1 MQNKLR
7 LEIGSVNLNIK
18 EILEKSKLNKENLYY
33 DEPMAKHTSF
43 KIGGPA
49 DVFIKVDNIE
59 ELKETLDLSKKNQIP
74 LTIIGNGSNLLVT
87 DKGIRGI
94 TAKLNLKDI
103 EIKNENNKQIIK
115 VEAGVPVGLLAQ
127 KLLKEEIT
135 GFEELSGI
143 PGTIGG
149 AVIMNA
155 GAHGKE
161 LKDIL
166 KKVTAMD
173 YNGNIHEFTNEE
185 CLFSY
190 RNSRFQKEKYIIL
203 QATLELEKGNSTE
216 IKEKMD
222 VINNEF
228 TLENL
233 DNLIEKLNQKESK
246 ENLEKD
252 WEEAIKENEEFDR
265 RKAIRK
271 DLDERTEKAI
281 TKNQNKNSE
290 QLNNNEAQPNQPQQS
305 NDNTPQPNQPQQPNN
320 NTPQSNQPQQSNDN
334 KPQPNLQQN
343 IGKIIGIEIVE
354 GSDKIN
360 IAKVG
365 EDGQIQNLTIEN
377 KLKEILKN
385 KKEIFKNPEVAKIIE
400 EVEPSRFKRHF
411 LKRKLSPVILNVLSE
426 NKQGLSIIDYVVA
439 IKKEENC
446 ENLKIKHDL
455 SNTVLKGRLKRMMKR
470 VAKTE
475 HFIDGMEVKGLKE
488 TKTMGLLESGKRKLK
503 NKPVTIK
510 EGIKLVGKTLG
521 RGTKNG
527 FRQAMKVPKNIKNK
541 LVAVAEKYQ
550 DEDLEKLEDKEDPD
564 LEETQPKA
572 QDEEKQEK

>member
-1 MQNKLR
+1 M
-7 LEIGSVNLNIK
+7 NIK

-59 ELKETLDLSKKNQIP
+59 ELKETLDLSKQNQIP

-216 IKEKMD
+216 IKGKMD
-222 VINNEF
+222 EYMQFRKKKQPIEYPNAGSTFKRGEDFVTAKLIDEAGLKGYKVGGAQVSEKHAGFIVNVDNATAKDVIEL
-228 TLENL
+228 TDYIKEK
-233 DNLIEKLNQKESK
+233 IEEKFGKK
-246 ENLEKD
+246 INLE
-252 WEEAIKENEEFDR
+252 I
-265 RKAIRK
+265 
-271 DLDERTEKAI
+271 
-281 TKNQNKNSE
+281 Q
-290 QLNNNEAQPNQPQQS
+290 
-305 NDNTPQPNQPQQPNN
+305 
-320 NTPQSNQPQQSNDN
+320 
-334 KPQPNLQQN
+334 
-343 IGKIIGIEIVE
+343 IIG
-354 GSDKIN
+354 
-360 IAKVG
+360 
-365 EDGQIQNLTIEN
+365 
-377 KLKEILKN
+377 
-385 KKEIFKNPEVAKIIE
+385 
-400 EVEPSRFKRHF
+400 
-411 LKRKLSPVILNVLSE
+411 
-426 NKQGLSIIDYVVA
+426 
-439 IKKEENC
+439 
-446 ENLKIKHDL
+446 
-455 SNTVLKGRLKRMMKR
+455 
-470 VAKTE
+470 
-475 HFIDGMEVKGLKE
+475 
-488 TKTMGLLESGKRKLK
+488 
-503 NKPVTIK
+503 
-510 EGIKLVGKTLG
+510 
-521 RGTKNG
+521 
-527 FRQAMKVPKNIKNK
+527 
-541 LVAVAEKYQ
+541 EK
-550 DEDLEKLEDKEDPD
+550 
-564 LEETQPKA
+564 
-572 QDEEKQEK
+572 

>member
-74 LTIIGNGSNLLVT
+74 LTIIGNGSNILVT

-185 CLFSY
+185 CQFSY
-190 RNSRFQKEKYIIL
+190 RNSRFQKEKHIIL

-222 VINNEF
+222 EYMQFRKEKQPIEYPNAGSTFKRGEDFVTAKLIDEAGLKGYKVGGAQVSEKHAGFIVNVDNATAKDVIEL
-228 TLENL
+228 TDYIKEK
-233 DNLIEKLNQKESK
+233 IEEKFGKK
-246 ENLEKD
+246 INLE
-252 WEEAIKENEEFDR
+252 I
-265 RKAIRK
+265 
-271 DLDERTEKAI
+271 
-281 TKNQNKNSE
+281 Q
-290 QLNNNEAQPNQPQQS
+290 
-305 NDNTPQPNQPQQPNN
+305 
-320 NTPQSNQPQQSNDN
+320 
-334 KPQPNLQQN
+334 
-343 IGKIIGIEIVE
+343 IIG
-354 GSDKIN
+354 
-360 IAKVG
+360 
-365 EDGQIQNLTIEN
+365 
-377 KLKEILKN
+377 
-385 KKEIFKNPEVAKIIE
+385 
-400 EVEPSRFKRHF
+400 
-411 LKRKLSPVILNVLSE
+411 
-426 NKQGLSIIDYVVA
+426 
-439 IKKEENC
+439 
-446 ENLKIKHDL
+446 
-455 SNTVLKGRLKRMMKR
+455 
-470 VAKTE
+470 
-475 HFIDGMEVKGLKE
+475 
-488 TKTMGLLESGKRKLK
+488 
-503 NKPVTIK
+503 
-510 EGIKLVGKTLG
+510 
-521 RGTKNG
+521 
-527 FRQAMKVPKNIKNK
+527 
-541 LVAVAEKYQ
+541 EK
-550 DEDLEKLEDKEDPD
+550 
-564 LEETQPKA
+564 
-572 QDEEKQEK
+572 

>member
-222 VINNEF
+222 EYMQFRKEKQPIEYPNAGSTFKRGEDFVTAKLIDEAGLKGYKIGGAQVSEKHAGFIVNVDNATAKDVIEL
-228 TLENL
+228 T
-233 DNLIEKLNQKESK
+233 DYIKEKIKEK
-246 ENLEKD
+246 FGKKINLE
-252 WEEAIKENEEFDR
+252 I
-265 RKAIRK
+265 
-271 DLDERTEKAI
+271 
-281 TKNQNKNSE
+281 Q
-290 QLNNNEAQPNQPQQS
+290 
-305 NDNTPQPNQPQQPNN
+305 
-320 NTPQSNQPQQSNDN
+320 
-334 KPQPNLQQN
+334 
-343 IGKIIGIEIVE
+343 IIG
-354 GSDKIN
+354 
-360 IAKVG
+360 
-365 EDGQIQNLTIEN
+365 
-377 KLKEILKN
+377 
-385 KKEIFKNPEVAKIIE
+385 
-400 EVEPSRFKRHF
+400 
-411 LKRKLSPVILNVLSE
+411 
-426 NKQGLSIIDYVVA
+426 
-439 IKKEENC
+439 
-446 ENLKIKHDL
+446 
-455 SNTVLKGRLKRMMKR
+455 
-470 VAKTE
+470 
-475 HFIDGMEVKGLKE
+475 
-488 TKTMGLLESGKRKLK
+488 
-503 NKPVTIK
+503 
-510 EGIKLVGKTLG
+510 
-521 RGTKNG
+521 
-527 FRQAMKVPKNIKNK
+527 
-541 LVAVAEKYQ
+541 EK
-550 DEDLEKLEDKEDPD
+550 
-564 LEETQPKA
+564 
-572 QDEEKQEK
+572 

>member
-33 DEPMAKHTSF
+33 DEPMVKHTSF

-115 VEAGVPVGLLAQ
+115 VDAGVPLGLLAQ

-173 YNGNIHEFTNEE
+173 YNGNIREFTNEE
-185 CLFSY
+185 CQFSY
-190 RNSRFQKEKYIIL
+190 RNSIFQKEKYIIL
-203 QATLELEKGNSTE
+203 QATLELEKGNAKE

-222 VINNEF
+222 EYMQFRKEKQPIEYPNAGSTFKRGEDFVTAKLIDEAGLKGYKIGGAQVSEKHAGFIVNVDNATAKDVIEL
-228 TLENL
+228 TDYIKEK
-233 DNLIEKLNQKESK
+233 IEEKFGKK
-246 ENLEKD
+246 INLE
-252 WEEAIKENEEFDR
+252 I
-265 RKAIRK
+265 
-271 DLDERTEKAI
+271 
-281 TKNQNKNSE
+281 Q
-290 QLNNNEAQPNQPQQS
+290 
-305 NDNTPQPNQPQQPNN
+305 
-320 NTPQSNQPQQSNDN
+320 
-334 KPQPNLQQN
+334 
-343 IGKIIGIEIVE
+343 IIG
-354 GSDKIN
+354 
-360 IAKVG
+360 
-365 EDGQIQNLTIEN
+365 
-377 KLKEILKN
+377 
-385 KKEIFKNPEVAKIIE
+385 
-400 EVEPSRFKRHF
+400 
-411 LKRKLSPVILNVLSE
+411 
-426 NKQGLSIIDYVVA
+426 
-439 IKKEENC
+439 
-446 ENLKIKHDL
+446 
-455 SNTVLKGRLKRMMKR
+455 
-470 VAKTE
+470 
-475 HFIDGMEVKGLKE
+475 
-488 TKTMGLLESGKRKLK
+488 
-503 NKPVTIK
+503 
-510 EGIKLVGKTLG
+510 
-521 RGTKNG
+521 
-527 FRQAMKVPKNIKNK
+527 
-541 LVAVAEKYQ
+541 EK
-550 DEDLEKLEDKEDPD
+550 
-564 LEETQPKA
+564 
-572 QDEEKQEK
+572 

>member
-1 MQNKLR
+1 
-7 LEIGSVNLNIK
+7 
-18 EILEKSKLNKENLYY
+18 
-33 DEPMAKHTSF
+33 MAKHTSF

-59 ELKETLDLSKKNQIP
+59 ELKEILDLSKKNQIP

-94 TAKLNLKDI
+94 IAKLNLKDI

-222 VINNEF
+222 EYMQFRKEKQPIEYPNAGSTFKRGEDFVTAKLIDEAGLKGYKVGGAQVSEKHAGFIVNVDNATAKDVIEL
-228 TLENL
+228 TDYIKEK
-233 DNLIEKLNQKESK
+233 IEEKFGKK
-246 ENLEKD
+246 INLE
-252 WEEAIKENEEFDR
+252 I
-265 RKAIRK
+265 
-271 DLDERTEKAI
+271 
-281 TKNQNKNSE
+281 Q
-290 QLNNNEAQPNQPQQS
+290 
-305 NDNTPQPNQPQQPNN
+305 
-320 NTPQSNQPQQSNDN
+320 
-334 KPQPNLQQN
+334 
-343 IGKIIGIEIVE
+343 IIG
-354 GSDKIN
+354 
-360 IAKVG
+360 
-365 EDGQIQNLTIEN
+365 
-377 KLKEILKN
+377 
-385 KKEIFKNPEVAKIIE
+385 
-400 EVEPSRFKRHF
+400 
-411 LKRKLSPVILNVLSE
+411 
-426 NKQGLSIIDYVVA
+426 
-439 IKKEENC
+439 
-446 ENLKIKHDL
+446 
-455 SNTVLKGRLKRMMKR
+455 
-470 VAKTE
+470 
-475 HFIDGMEVKGLKE
+475 
-488 TKTMGLLESGKRKLK
+488 
-503 NKPVTIK
+503 
-510 EGIKLVGKTLG
+510 
-521 RGTKNG
+521 
-527 FRQAMKVPKNIKNK
+527 
-541 LVAVAEKYQ
+541 EK
-550 DEDLEKLEDKEDPD
+550 
-564 LEETQPKA
+564 
-572 QDEEKQEK
+572 

>member
-18 EILEKSKLNKENLYY
+18 EILENSKLNKENLYY
-33 DEPMAKHTSF
+33 NEPMAKHTSF

-59 ELKETLDLSKKNQIP
+59 ELKETLDLSKQNQIP

-222 VINNEF
+222 EYMQFRKEKQPIEYPNAGSTFKRGEDFVTAKLIDEAGLKGYKVGGAQVSEKHAGFIVNVDNATAKDVIEL
-228 TLENL
+228 TDYIKEK
-233 DNLIEKLNQKESK
+233 IEEKFGKK
-246 ENLEKD
+246 INLE
-252 WEEAIKENEEFDR
+252 I
-265 RKAIRK
+265 
-271 DLDERTEKAI
+271 
-281 TKNQNKNSE
+281 Q
-290 QLNNNEAQPNQPQQS
+290 
-305 NDNTPQPNQPQQPNN
+305 
-320 NTPQSNQPQQSNDN
+320 
-334 KPQPNLQQN
+334 
-343 IGKIIGIEIVE
+343 IIG
-354 GSDKIN
+354 
-360 IAKVG
+360 
-365 EDGQIQNLTIEN
+365 
-377 KLKEILKN
+377 
-385 KKEIFKNPEVAKIIE
+385 
-400 EVEPSRFKRHF
+400 
-411 LKRKLSPVILNVLSE
+411 
-426 NKQGLSIIDYVVA
+426 
-439 IKKEENC
+439 
-446 ENLKIKHDL
+446 
-455 SNTVLKGRLKRMMKR
+455 
-470 VAKTE
+470 
-475 HFIDGMEVKGLKE
+475 
-488 TKTMGLLESGKRKLK
+488 
-503 NKPVTIK
+503 
-510 EGIKLVGKTLG
+510 
-521 RGTKNG
+521 
-527 FRQAMKVPKNIKNK
+527 
-541 LVAVAEKYQ
+541 EK
-550 DEDLEKLEDKEDPD
+550 
-564 LEETQPKA
+564 
-572 QDEEKQEK
+572 